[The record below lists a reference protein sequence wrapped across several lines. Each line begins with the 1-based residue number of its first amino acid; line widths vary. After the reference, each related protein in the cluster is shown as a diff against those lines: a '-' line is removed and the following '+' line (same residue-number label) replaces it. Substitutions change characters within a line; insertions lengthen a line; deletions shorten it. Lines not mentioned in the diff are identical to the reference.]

1 MGVWGI
7 EAGISVLLFVMAF
20 PIGVWFLAYHHYHRH
35 GSFRGWSAF
44 LTVVSFF
51 YFAGL
56 VAFTLFPFPQGDA
69 YCTVREGMSYWQ
81 LIPFASVGDVVATA
95 ATAGFPAVL
104 RTGVFLQV
112 FFNVILLLPLGTLL
126 AYRYRKSLGFTVLA
140 GFGVSLLIETTQ
152 GTGVWGLFPCPY
164 RLADVDDLITNTAG
178 AAIGWLVGW
187 ALIRYLPD
195 PIGDVSPDTDPPRV
209 VRRVFAVA
217 IDFVVFIVFGLVAQ
231 VVLIE
236 GAIMLNGGSEPGW
249 VSGVIQLVGAIVPG
263 VLLFL
268 VVPLVSPHRATP
280 GQIAVWLTEA
290 DLSTSTRAST
300 RQAGVRFAVR
310 WLPILAASFWQ
321 PMVAIVIVALYETIT
336 VGVRRDRRSLSSVAA
351 GTKTV
356 TRRSLEAAV
365 EQPAGAEPNR

>member
-1 MGVWGI
+1 
-7 EAGISVLLFVMAF
+7 MAF

-51 YFAGL
+51 YLGGL
-56 VAFTLFPFPQGDA
+56 VAFTLFPVPDQSGA
-69 YCTVREGMSYWQ
+69 YCTVREGTSYWQ
-81 LIPFASVGDVVATA
+81 LIPFASVGDVVVRA
-95 ATAGFPAVL
+95 ATVGFPAVL

-112 FFNVILLLPLGTLL
+112 FFNVILLLPLGALL
-126 AYRYRKSLGFTVLA
+126 AYRYRKGLGFTVLV

-187 ALIRYLPD
+187 ALVRYLPD

-209 VRRVFAVA
+209 ARRVFAVV
-217 IDFVVFIVFGLVAQ
+217 IDFVVFIVFEFVVQA
-231 VVLIE
+231 VLIV
-236 GAIMLNGGSEPGW
+236 GAIALNGGSEPEW
-249 VSGVIQLVGAIVPG
+249 VSGVVPLMGVIVPG

-268 VVPLVSPHRATP
+268 VVPLVVPGRATP
-280 GQIAVWLTEA
+280 GQIAVWLAEA
-290 DLSTSTRAST
+290 DVSTFAGAST

-321 PMVAIVIVALYETIT
+321 PMVAVVVVALYETVT
-336 VGVRRDRRSLSSVAA
+336 VGVRRDRRSLSSVVA
-351 GTKTV
+351 GTETV

-365 EQPAGAEPNR
+365 DRPERNRTVDQRPREDSNLRHPV